1 MEDQQIIQL
10 YWDRRE
16 QAIWES
22 DRKYGA
28 YCRSIARRILA
39 VEEDAEECVN
49 DTWLHAWNAMPPQRP
64 SILSAFFGKL
74 ARNLSLDRWRRNRAA
89 KRGGSQVELALHELG
104 DCLPAPGGPEQAL
117 DEKET
122 GRVISQFLRSQP
134 ELDRALFIRRY
145 WHLESIAALA
155 QSFHLRES
163 QVKSRLF
170 RTRQRLKAALEQDG
184 IAVCTRNFCSRLWGT
199 LMRT

>member
-10 YWDRRE
+10 YWDRLE
-16 QAIWES
+16 QAIVES
-22 DRKYGA
+22 ERKYGS
-28 YCRSIARRILA
+28 YCRSITRRILA

-104 DCLPAPGGPEQAL
+104 DCLPASGGPEQAL

-122 GRVISQFLRSQP
+122 GRAISQFLRTQP

-145 WHLESIAALA
+145 WHLESMATLA
-155 QSFHLRES
+155 QDFQLRES

-170 RTRQRLKAALEQDG
+170 RTRQRLKAALEKEG
-184 IAVCTRNFCSRLWGT
+184 IFV
-199 LMRT
+199 

>member
-22 DRKYGA
+22 DRKYGS

-49 DTWLHAWNAMPPQRP
+49 DTWLHAWNSIPPQRP
-64 SILSAFFGKL
+64 NVLSAFFGKL

-89 KRGGSQVELALHELG
+89 KRGGDQVELALHELG

-122 GRVISQFLRSQP
+122 GRVISQFLRTQT

-155 QSFHLRES
+155 QNFHLRES

-170 RTRQRLKAALEQDG
+170 RTRQRLKAALEKEG
-184 IAVCTRNFCSRLWGT
+184 IAV
-199 LMRT
+199 

>member
-89 KRGGSQVELALHELG
+89 KRGGSQVELG

-155 QSFHLRES
+155 HSFHLRES

-170 RTRQRLKAALEQDG
+170 RTRQRLKAALEQEG
-184 IAVCTRNFCSRLWGT
+184 IAV
-199 LMRT
+199 

>member
-1 MEDQQIIQL
+1 MEDAQIVKL
-10 YWDRRE
+10 YWERNPEAIARSRE
-16 QAIWES
+16 
-22 DRKYGA
+22 KYGI
-28 YCRSIARRILA
+28 YCFSLADRI
-39 VEEDAEECVN
+39 VNSREDAEECVN

-170 RTRQRLKAALEQDG
+170 RTRQRLKAALEQEG
-184 IAVCTRNFCSRLWGT
+184 IAV
-199 LMRT
+199 

>member
-22 DRKYGA
+22 DRKYGS

-89 KRGGSQVELALHELG
+89 KRGGDQVELALHELS

-122 GRVISQFLRSQP
+122 GRVISQFLRTQP

-145 WHLESIAALA
+145 WHLESIAGLA

-170 RTRQRLKAALEQDG
+170 RTRQRLKAVLEKEG
-184 IAVCTRNFCSRLWGT
+184 IAV
-199 LMRT
+199 

>member
-49 DTWLHAWNAMPPQRP
+49 DTWLHAWNSMPPQRP
-64 SILSAFFGKL
+64 NVLSAFFGKL

-89 KRGGSQVELALHELG
+89 KRGGDQVELALHELS

-122 GRVISQFLRSQP
+122 GRIISQFLRTQP

-145 WHLESIAALA
+145 WHLESIASLA
-155 QSFHLRES
+155 QNFHLRES

-170 RTRQRLKAALEQDG
+170 RTRQRLKAALEKEG
-184 IAVCTRNFCSRLWGT
+184 IAV
-199 LMRT
+199 

>member
-89 KRGGSQVELALHELG
+89 KRGGDQVELALHELG
-104 DCLPAPGGPEQAL
+104 DCLPAPA
-117 DEKET
+117 
-122 GRVISQFLRSQP
+122 GR
-134 ELDRALFIRRY
+134 
-145 WHLESIAALA
+145 
-155 QSFHLRES
+155 
-163 QVKSRLF
+163 
-170 RTRQRLKAALEQDG
+170 
-184 IAVCTRNFCSRLWGT
+184 SRLWTRRRRAGSSPSFSAPSRSWTGPCLSAATGT
-199 LMRT
+199 WSPLPPWPRASTCGRARSNPGCSAPVSG

>member
-1 MEDQQIIQL
+1 MIDDEKIIELFFERSEQGI
-10 YWDRRE
+10 RE
-16 QAIWES
+16 L
-22 DRKYGA
+22 DMKYGKICHNLS
-28 YCRSIARRILA
+28 YNIVNSRQ
-39 VEEDAEECVN
+39 DAEECVN

-104 DCLPAPGGPEQAL
+104 DCLPAPSGPEQAL

-170 RTRQRLKAALEQDG
+170 RTRQRLKAALEQEG
-184 IAVCTRNFCSRLWGT
+184 IAV
-199 LMRT
+199 

>member
-122 GRVISQFLRSQP
+122 GRVISQFLRSSRSWTGLCSSAATGIWSP
-134 ELDRALFIRRY
+134 LPLWPRA
-145 WHLESIAALA
+145 SICGRAR
-155 QSFHLRES
+155 SNP
-163 QVKSRLF
+163 
-170 RTRQRLKAALEQDG
+170 G
-184 IAVCTRNFCSRLWGT
+184 CSAPVSG
-199 LMRT
+199 

>member
-1 MEDQQIIQL
+1 MEDREIIDL
-10 YWDRRE
+10 YWQRDQ
-16 QAIWES
+16 QAIHETS
-22 DRKYGA
+22 GKYGGFLWNIA
-28 YCRSIARRILA
+28 WNILRSHG
-39 VEEDAEECVN
+39 DAEECVN

-134 ELDRALFIRRY
+134 DLDRALFIRRY

-170 RTRQRLKAALEQDG
+170 RTRQRLKAALEQEG
-184 IAVCTRNFCSRLWGT
+184 IAV
-199 LMRT
+199 

>member
-64 SILSAFFGKL
+64 SVLSAFFGKL

-89 KRGGSQVELALHELG
+89 KRGGSQVELVLHELS

-122 GRVISQFLRSQP
+122 GRVISRFLRTQT

-170 RTRQRLKAALEQDG
+170 RTRQRLKAALEKEG
-184 IAVCTRNFCSRLWGT
+184 IAV
-199 LMRT
+199 

>member
-1 MEDQQIIQL
+1 MEDAEIIDL
-10 YWDRRE
+10 YWQRDQR
-16 QAIWES
+16 AIDETHG
-22 DRKYGA
+22 KYGGFLA
-28 YCRSIARRILA
+28 GIAWNILRSHS
-39 VEEDAEECVN
+39 DAEECVN

-170 RTRQRLKAALEQDG
+170 RTRQRLKAALEQEG
-184 IAVCTRNFCSRLWGT
+184 IAV
-199 LMRT
+199 

>member
-1 MEDQQIIQL
+1 MEDKQIVAL
-10 YWDRRE
+10 YWKRE
-16 QAIWES
+16 ERAITASEE
-22 DRKYGA
+22 KYGPV
-28 YCRSIARRILA
+28 CRSVSYNILQSRP
-39 VEEDAEECVN
+39 DAEECVN
-49 DTWLHAWNAMPPQRP
+49 DTWLHAWNSMPPQRP

-170 RTRQRLKAALEQDG
+170 RTRQRLKAALEQEG
-184 IAVCTRNFCSRLWGT
+184 IAV
-199 LMRT
+199 

>member
-10 YWDRRE
+10 YWDRLE
-16 QAIWES
+16 QAIVES
-22 DRKYGA
+22 ERKYGS
-28 YCRSIARRILA
+28 YCRAIARRILA

-104 DCLPAPGGPEQAL
+104 DCLPAGGGPEQAL

-122 GRVISQFLRSQP
+122 ARVISQFLRTQP

-145 WHLESIAALA
+145 WHLESMSNLA
-155 QSFHLRES
+155 VAFSLRES

-170 RTRQRLKAALEQDG
+170 RTRQRLKAALEKEG
-184 IAVCTRNFCSRLWGT
+184 IFV
-199 LMRT
+199 

>member
-10 YWDRRE
+10 YWERRE

-64 SILSAFFGKL
+64 SILSAFFGK
-74 ARNLSLDRWRRNRAA
+74 
-89 KRGGSQVELALHELG
+89 LALHELG

-170 RTRQRLKAALEQDG
+170 RTRQRLKAALEQEG
-184 IAVCTRNFCSRLWGT
+184 IAV
-199 LMRT
+199 

>member
-1 MEDQQIIQL
+1 MRQRHVAPCLERHASPAPQYSL
-10 YWDRRE
+10 RLF
-16 QAIWES
+16 WETGPQPVL
-22 DRKYGA
+22 RP
-28 YCRSIARRILA
+28 LA
-39 VEEDAEECVN
+39 AQ
-49 DTWLHAWNAMPPQRP
+49 P
-64 SILSAFFGKL
+64 
-74 ARNLSLDRWRRNRAA
+74 
-89 KRGGSQVELALHELG
+89 GGSQVELALHELE

-170 RTRQRLKAALEQDG
+170 RTRQRLKAALEQEG
-184 IAVCTRNFCSRLWGT
+184 IAV
-199 LMRT
+199 

>member
-10 YWDRRE
+10 YWDRLE
-16 QAIWES
+16 QAIAES
-22 DRKYGA
+22 ERKYGS

-104 DCLPAPGGPEQAL
+104 DCLPAAGGPEQAL
-117 DEKET
+117 DEKEA
-122 GRVISQFLRSQP
+122 GQVISRFLRTQP

-145 WHLESIAALA
+145 WHLESMATLA
-155 QSFHLRES
+155 QDFQLRES

-170 RTRQRLKAALEQDG
+170 RTRQRLKAALEKEG
-184 IAVCTRNFCSRLWGT
+184 IFV
-199 LMRT
+199 

>member
-10 YWDRRE
+10 YWDRLE
-16 QAIWES
+16 QAIVES
-22 DRKYGA
+22 ERKYGS

-104 DCLPAPGGPEQAL
+104 DCLPAAGGPEQAL

-122 GRVISQFLRSQP
+122 GRVISQFLRTQP

-145 WHLESIAALA
+145 WHLESMATLA
-155 QSFHLRES
+155 QDFQLRES

-170 RTRQRLKAALEQDG
+170 RTRQRLKAALEKEG
-184 IAVCTRNFCSRLWGT
+184 IFV
-199 LMRT
+199 

>member
-49 DTWLHAWNAMPPQRP
+49 
-64 SILSAFFGKL
+64 
-74 ARNLSLDRWRRNRAA
+74 LSLI
-89 KRGGSQVELALHELG
+89 H
-104 DCLPAPGGPEQAL
+104 
-117 DEKET
+117 
-122 GRVISQFLRSQP
+122 I
-134 ELDRALFIRRY
+134 
-145 WHLESIAALA
+145 
-155 QSFHLRES
+155 
-163 QVKSRLF
+163 
-170 RTRQRLKAALEQDG
+170 
-184 IAVCTRNFCSRLWGT
+184 
-199 LMRT
+199 

>member
-145 WHLESIAALA
+145 RHLESIAALA
-155 QSFHLRES
+155 HSFHLRES

-170 RTRQRLKAALEQDG
+170 RTRQRLKAALEQEG
-184 IAVCTRNFCSRLWGT
+184 IAV
-199 LMRT
+199 

>member
-1 MEDQQIIQL
+1 MEDQDIIDL
-10 YWDRRE
+10 YWQRDQ
-16 QAIWES
+16 QAIHETAG
-22 DRKYGA
+22 KYGGFLWNIA
-28 YCRSIARRILA
+28 WNILRSHG
-39 VEEDAEECVN
+39 DAEECVN

-64 SILSAFFGKL
+64 SVLSAFFGKL

-89 KRGGSQVELALHELG
+89 KRGGSQVELALHELS

-122 GRVISQFLRSQP
+122 GRVIAQFLRTQP

-170 RTRQRLKAALEQDG
+170 RTRQRLKAALEEEG
-184 IAVCTRNFCSRLWGT
+184 IAV
-199 LMRT
+199 

>member
-1 MEDQQIIQL
+1 MEELTLTHSEWNVLDCL
-10 YWDRRE
+10 WDRSPMTVMELVAALRE
-16 QAIWES
+16 RVGWAKSTTITTL
-22 DRKYGA
+22 DR
-28 YCRSIARRILA
+28 
-39 VEEDAEECVN
+39 EEDAEECVN

-64 SILSAFFGKL
+64 GVLSAFFGKL
-74 ARNLSLDRWRRNRAA
+74 TRNLSLDRWRRNRAA

-134 ELDRALFIRRY
+134 ELDRTLFVRRY
-145 WHLESIAALA
+145 WHMESIFDLA
-155 QSFHLRES
+155 VRFQLRES

-170 RTRQRLKAALEQDG
+170 RTRRRLKAALEKEG
-184 IAVCTRNFCSRLWGT
+184 IAV
-199 LMRT
+199 